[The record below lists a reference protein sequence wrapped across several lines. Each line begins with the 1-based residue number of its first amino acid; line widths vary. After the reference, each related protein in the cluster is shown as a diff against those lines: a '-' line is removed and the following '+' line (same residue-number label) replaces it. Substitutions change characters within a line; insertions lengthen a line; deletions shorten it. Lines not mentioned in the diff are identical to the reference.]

1 MEDLGD
7 RLQRREPR
15 KQAGWIN
22 SGYMKVVAVVVS
34 LIFSFIG
41 MLYSDMKTRIS
52 VLEDRVSFLY
62 QDKLSRSEFKEEF
75 KVLREEITA
84 SRRDSAERIDA
95 TRTDI
100 VERINMLIDYNNNTR
115 RTQ

>member
-7 RLQRREPR
+7 KLQRREPR
-15 KQAGWIN
+15 KQAGWIA
-22 SGYMKVVAVVVS
+22 SGYTKVVAVAMS
-34 LIFSFIG
+34 LVFSFVG

-75 KVLREEITA
+75 KGLREEIAA
-84 SRRDSAERIDA
+84 SRADSAARLDA

-100 VERINMLIDYNNNTR
+100 VERINMLIDYNNNSR